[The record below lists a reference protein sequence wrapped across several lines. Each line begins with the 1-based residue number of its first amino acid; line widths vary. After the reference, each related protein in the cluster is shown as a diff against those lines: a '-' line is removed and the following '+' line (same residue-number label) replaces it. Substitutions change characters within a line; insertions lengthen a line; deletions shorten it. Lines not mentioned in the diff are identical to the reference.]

1 VVHENLGLG
10 EERVMAKAFTL
21 AAALAALGSLGFVLP
36 QAAPAPQKP
45 AEPEARPS
53 FKLGVVNLRTC
64 FEKDKYERMKEVQ
77 EEFKKRV
84 DDHNKQVE
92 TLGKEMGVLR
102 DKLAGFE
109 NPSSPLYGKIE
120 MELALKQAELEYLK
134 KSGRARFLDHY
145 NKVKMEIYNEI
156 RRVVDILG
164 KEQKYDLILRMEE
177 PELEKEDLPT
187 LTQQIASRVVLYHHE
202 GVDLT
207 PLVVERLNQEWRKG
221 KAAAEWEC
229 KDCKVKNNGEKC
241 SKCQKNKP

>member
-1 VVHENLGLG
+1 
-10 EERVMAKAFTL
+10 MAKAFTL
-21 AAALAALGSLGFVLP
+21 AAAAAALASLGFVLP
-36 QAAPAPQKP
+36 QAVPAPQKP
-45 AEPEARPS
+45 AVQEAKPS

-84 DDHNKQVE
+84 DDHNKHVE
-92 TLGKEMGVLR
+92 ALGKEMGVLR
-102 DKLAGFE
+102 DKLEGFE
-109 NPSSPLYGKIE
+109 PGNRGGALFAKIE

-134 KSGRARFLDHY
+134 KAGRARFLDHY

-156 RRVVDILG
+156 RRVVDVIG

-187 LTQQIASRVVLYHHE
+187 LPQQIASRVVLYHHE

-207 PLVVERLNQEWRKG
+207 PLVVERLNQEWKKG

-229 KDCKVKNNGEKC
+229 KECKVKNSGDKC
-241 SKCQKNKP
+241 SKCQKSKP